1 MRVSER
7 DIISRL
13 QAALPGVEVRPVDGA
28 KEATLLVPVDALLEV
43 ATWLRDQAAYDYL
56 SNLTG
61 VDRGERFEVVY
72 HLYGMG
78 RGGGPLVLK
87 VDGPWEEAEVP
98 SVVGIWPAAEFQE
111 REVYDL
117 LGISFPGHPDLR
129 RLLLWDG
136 FPGHPLR
143 KSFENRTVCHA
154 EMRATMSD
162 DEVPNAAN

>member
-1 MRVSER
+1 VRVSEH

-13 QAALPGVEVRPVDGA
+13 QAALPGVEVQPVEGA
-28 KEATLLVPVDALLEV
+28 KDPTLLVPAGALIEV
-43 ATWLRDQAAYDYL
+43 ATWLRDEAAYDYL

-87 VDGPWEEAEVP
+87 VEAPWDEAEVP
-98 SVVGIWPAAEFQE
+98 SVVSIWPAAEFQE
-111 REVYDL
+111 REAFDL

-129 RLLLWDG
+129 RILLWDG

-143 KSFENRTVCHA
+143 KGFENRTVPHA
-154 EMRATMSD
+154 EMLATMSD
-162 DEVPNAAN
+162 EEVPHAAN